1 MPFMSFCLA
10 ESMSAVSSIDS
21 GISNVV
27 HDFSKLPMTKI
38 IHNGRLETTITAEKD
53 NELKKK

>member
-1 MPFMSFCLA
+1 MSFCLA
-10 ESMSAVSSIDS
+10 ESMSGVSSIDS

-27 HDFSKLPMTKI
+27 HDFSKLSMTKI

-53 NELKKK
+53 NGLKKK

>member
-1 MPFMSFCLA
+1 MPFMCFCLA
-10 ESMSAVSSIDS
+10 ESMSGVSSIDS

-27 HDFSKLPMTKI
+27 HDFSKLSMTKI

-53 NELKKK
+53 NGLKKK